1 MNEIRELEGFCT
13 VNDSL
18 EAKFR
23 VSAANVCQQEPI
35 EVSSYSQ
42 LLKGISII
50 SFYNHDLHLL
60 FRGQSKEYLDGKQR
74 PMIRPTILRNER
86 NRNRLT
92 EKVFEK
98 RYATLKEYMKR
109 LVCKVEST
117 TKAGNGES
125 DSTRHMMG
133 TARLRKFEPLQW
145 SILQHY
151 GVSDTPLLDATQS
164 LQVACSFALNGENR
178 DHGYVYVIGVP
189 YLSESI
195 SYSVRE
201 GIICTRLLSACP
213 PEARRPYLQEG
224 YLVGSFPEIK
234 EKPENLC
241 EHDFRNRLIARFLI
255 KNEKSFW
262 DCGFGKISEDNLL
275 PKNDP
280 FIEITRRIKTETNC
294 DNQALCLNNES
305 EGR

>member
-1 MNEIRELEGFCT
+1 

-35 EVSSYSQ
+35 EASSYSQ

-50 SFYNHDLHLL
+50 SFYNHALHLL

-74 PMIRPTILRNER
+74 PMIRPTILRNTP
-86 NRNRLT
+86 NGHSLT
-92 EKVFEK
+92 QKDFVR
-98 RYATLKEYMKR
+98 RYSALKEYMKR
-109 LVCKVEST
+109 LVCEVER
-117 TKAGNGES
+117 TKKTRSGER
-125 DSTRHMMG
+125 DSRRPMMG

-201 GIICTRLLSACP
+201 GILCTRLLSACP

-234 EKPENLC
+234 ERPENLC
-241 EHDFRNRLIARFLI
+241 EHDFRNRLIARFRI
-255 KNEKSFW
+255 KNDKSFW
-262 DCGFGKISEDNLL
+262 DCGFGKISEDALL

-294 DNQALCLNNES
+294 DNQVLCLDNEPK
-305 EGR
+305 

>member
-195 SYSVRE
+195 SYSVWE

>member
-1 MNEIRELEGFCT
+1 M
-13 VNDSL
+13 NDSL

-23 VSAANVCQQEPI
+23 VSAADVCQKEPI

-201 GIICTRLLSACP
+201 GILCTRLLSACP

-234 EKPENLC
+234 EKPEDLR

-255 KNEKSFW
+255 KSDKNFW

-280 FIEITRRIKTETNC
+280 FIEITRRIGLEK
-294 DNQALCLNNES
+294 
-305 EGR
+305 

>member
-1 MNEIRELEGFCT
+1 M
-13 VNDSL
+13 NDSL
-18 EAKFR
+18 ESKFG
-23 VSAANVCQQEPI
+23 VSAADVYQKEPI

-109 LVCKVEST
+109 LVCEVKET
-117 TKAGNGES
+117 TKTRNSER

-234 EKPENLC
+234 ERPEDLR
-241 EHDFRNRLIARFLI
+241 EHDFSAIIRDRLRYLH
-255 KNEKSFW
+255 
-262 DCGFGKISEDNLL
+262 
-275 PKNDP
+275 
-280 FIEITRRIKTETNC
+280 
-294 DNQALCLNNES
+294 
-305 EGR
+305 